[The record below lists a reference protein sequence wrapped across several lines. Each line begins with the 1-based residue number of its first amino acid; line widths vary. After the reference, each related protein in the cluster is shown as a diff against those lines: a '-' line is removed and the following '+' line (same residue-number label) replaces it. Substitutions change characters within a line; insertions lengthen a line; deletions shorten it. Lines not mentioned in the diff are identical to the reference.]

1 MCLLVLVLGHY
12 RYITGHPNTR
22 TGQVYVITPLV
33 GVVASRLITAPCQG
47 TMSGHHV
54 RAPCQGTMSGH
65 HVRAPWHHTSSLHQC
80 SAPCQGTMA
89 RGPAITRSGLAK
101 APTRLES
108 PWRGP

>member
-54 RAPCQGTMSGH
+54 RAP
-65 HVRAPWHHTSSLHQC
+65 WHHASSLHQC